1 MAAPKAP
8 SELGQSWPELITA
21 AVLLFVPP
29 PQDGVAFGTLYQ
41 VAGIY
46 RLTYIV
52 HLHVP
57 LYGSTI
63 FFPFA
68 REISAR
74 LDRVS
79 PPGSFATALP
89 YTCRHFR
96 LLAGFLLPLC
106 PFPSNGSITWNRI
119 VPRWPANPGVYA
131 TLRGERRRK
140 LKVRDFYRMRLMR
153 APCYVKQNATRVI
166 NIAGIDITESR
177 R

>member
-1 MAAPKAP
+1 MAAPKAS

-41 VAGIY
+41 VADIY

-68 REISAR
+68 REISSR

-79 PPGSFATALP
+79 PRGRLLQLFLILAII
-89 YTCRHFR
+89 FR
-96 LLAGFLLPLC
+96 LLAVSSFLSAL
-106 PFPSNGSITWNRI
+106 FFSDGSITWN
-119 VPRWPANPGVYA
+119 
-131 TLRGERRRK
+131 
-140 LKVRDFYRMRLMR
+140 
-153 APCYVKQNATRVI
+153 
-166 NIAGIDITESR
+166 
-177 R
+177 

>member
-1 MAAPKAP
+1 MAAPKAS

-41 VAGIY
+41 VADIY

-68 REISAR
+68 REISSR

-79 PPGSFATALP
+79 PRG
-89 YTCRHFR
+89 R
-96 LLAGFLLPLC
+96 LLQLFLILAIILDFL
-106 PFPSNGSITWNRI
+106 PFPSSSLPFFFGRFYNVELNCSTF
-119 VPRWPANPGVYA
+119 PGVYA
-131 TLRGERRRK
+131 TLRRKRRR
-140 LKVRDFYRMRLMR
+140 
-153 APCYVKQNATRVI
+153 N
-166 NIAGIDITESR
+166 
-177 R
+177 